1 MSENTLK
8 PERPTD
14 TMVAAGT
21 LASGVASELV
31 RPLRELREGL
41 AELVE
46 RLDRF
51 AIDAKGPHSYPY
63 EATKLL
69 REELAG
75 AYLACRRVTRL
86 ADDLAGAVD
95 HRAIAAEAADLNR
108 LVESAMNLARHR
120 ISADCEVFIDL
131 GSLPLIRVVPAEFV
145 LGLAVLVIVCAD
157 SARSISG
164 AAISLKTR
172 REHDPDSGAEEVVVF
187 LADNGAGC
195 PEEAEIAGRLAEGLA
210 TQVGGTFSGT
220 SELGSGSVFELRIP
234 VAR

>member
-1 MSENTLK
+1 MSENSLK
-8 PERPTD
+8 TARPRD
-14 TMVAAGT
+14 TMVAAGV

-51 AIDAKGPHSYPY
+51 TIDAKGPHPYPY
-63 EATKLL
+63 EETKLL

-86 ADDLAGAVD
+86 ADDLSHAVD
-95 HRAIAAEAADLNR
+95 HRAVAAEASDLNR
-108 LVESAMNLARHR
+108 LVEAAMNLARHR
-120 ISADCEVFIDL
+120 ISAETEVFIDL
-131 GSLPLIRVVPAEFV
+131 GSVPLVRVIPAEIV
-145 LGLAVLVIVCAD
+145 LGLAHLIIVCAD
-157 SARSISG
+157 STRGTPG

-172 REHDPDSGAEEVVVF
+172 KEHDPDSGGEEVVVF

-195 PEEAEIAGRLAEGLA
+195 PEEADTAARLGDSIAR
-210 TQVGGTFSGT
+210 QVHGSFTGT
-220 SELGSGSVFELRIP
+220 SELGNGSVFELRVP